1 MTRLLAVAGVLAMS
15 FSAIFFRLAA
25 VSPATAAFFRTA
37 YAVPVLLLIWS
48 LFRRRQDRRRGSDR
62 LMALGAGVLLAL
74 DLVLWHRAIELIG
87 AGLGTVLANVQ
98 VVFVGVA
105 AWVIHRERPTLL
117 AALVV
122 PVVFGGVAL
131 ISGLGRADAYGAD
144 PEAGVLFGV
153 AAGASYA
160 GFLLAIR
167 ASNRVLDP
175 PAGPLLDATFGAML
189 GTVAFGVV
197 DPGFSLRLAWPAHG
211 WLLALALLVQVFGWL
226 LVTRALPR
234 LPALETSVMLLLQPM
249 ATVLWAFLLFAERLA
264 ALQWLGVVLVLAGV
278 GALMALGSA
287 RPAPRLSGRQ
297 PELLPGP

>member
-1 MTRLLAVAGVLAMS
+1 MTRLLAVAGVLAIS

-25 VSPATAAFFRTA
+25 VSPATAAFFRTG
-37 YAVPVLLLIWS
+37 YAVPVLFIIWA
-48 LFRRRQDRRRGSDR
+48 LYRRRQDRRSRSDR
-62 LMALGAGVLLAL
+62 LVALGAGLLLAL

-87 AGLGTVLANVQ
+87 AGLGTVLANTQ
-98 VVFVGVA
+98 VVFVGAA
-105 AWVIHRERPTLL
+105 AWVLHRERPTR
-117 AALVV
+117 LVAFMV
-122 PVVFGGVAL
+122 PLVFTGVAL

-144 PEAGVLFGV
+144 PQAGVIFGV

-167 ASNRVLDP
+167 ASNRVLAP

-264 ALQWLGVVLVLAGV
+264 SLQWIGVLLVLGGV
-278 GALMALGSA
+278 GTLMALGSA
-287 RPAPRLSGRQ
+287 RDPP
-297 PELLPGP
+297 P